1 MSELLEVAA
10 ALRRMSDE
18 KLQNLI
24 TERMVNSSQLVDFFD
39 LAEALTKPSSV
50 SAAIAGLPISQARE
64 IRSLASGGTPNKK
77 VAADLADQMLISPA
91 AEFRP
96 FDSTLEALAEFS
108 KINPPSL
115 STVSIVTIDVP
126 DSPAQD
132 QVDSDAGIE
141 IFETLQAI
149 TELIFD
155 LEHRYVREV
164 GRKNVGLPD
173 LKRLATHLHKTTE
186 YAKQIYDLANLA
198 GVITLADGRWQ
209 LSVGAEDW
217 INWKPESRFTHLAKT
232 WREILGDASAQ
243 ELKASFH
250 HQSGVISLN
259 QQLKLT
265 YPFADGSVSSKIA
278 KLSTLAALVGLA
290 SSGWMSTWTKNVL
303 ECKYETAGNQA
314 AAKLPTPQRRLIC
327 QADLSLIAP
336 GPLPTEIEITI
347 RRFAD
352 TEQIGMAS
360 TYRLSALSVSH
371 GLETG
376 LQISEIRNLLLELS
390 AKPLPQP
397 IEYLLNEAEG
407 RFGRLQIVEDGERTL
422 LKSPDKTL
430 LAEIINEAKLKP
442 FSLTQLEDGEIA
454 SRFEPEVLYF
464 GLREVGFVAVRI
476 DETGKVI
483 SPLAVSRKKV
493 DAQQLSSISSD
504 IRRLREQ
511 EEKIGSAPDDNDL
524 QRQIQLAIKNKAKAT
539 FTVTSNSGD
548 EIEFL
553 LEPIGI
559 ANGRLRAKDRKADI
573 ERTLPITSIIKVTLV

>member
-1 MSELLEVAA
+1 MSELLKVAA

-24 TERMVNSSQLVDFFD
+24 TERMVNSSHLVDFFD
-39 LAEALTKPSSV
+39 LAEALTKPASI
-50 SAAIAGLPISQARE
+50 SAAIAGLPVSQARE
-64 IRSLASGGTPNKK
+64 IRSLASGATPNAKIS
-77 VAADLADQMLISPA
+77 ADLADQMLISPA
-91 AEFRP
+91 PDFKP
-96 FDSTLEALAEFS
+96 FDSTLDSLVEFS
-108 KINPPSL
+108 KINTPSL
-115 STVSIVTIDVP
+115 NTISIVTIDVA
-126 DSPAQD
+126 DSQEQD
-132 QVDSDAGIE
+132 QIDRDAGIE

-209 LSVGAEDW
+209 LSIGAEDW
-217 INWKPESRFTHLAKT
+217 INWKPENRFTHLAKT
-232 WREILGDASAQ
+232 WREILGDASCK
-243 ELKASFH
+243 ELKKSFELL
-250 HQSGVISLN
+250 SGVISLD

-265 YPFADGSVSSKIA
+265 YPFADGSVTSKIN
-278 KLSTLAALVGLA
+278 KLASVAAMVGL
-290 SSGWMSTWTKNVL
+290 SSYGWMSSWTKAVL
-303 ECKYETAGNQA
+303 ECQYEAAGQLA
-314 AAKLPTPQRRLIC
+314 ANKLPTPQRRLIC

-336 GPLPTEIEITI
+336 GPLPTDIEITI

-352 TEQIGMAS
+352 TDQIGMAS
-360 TYRLSALSVSH
+360 TYRLSAISVSH

-376 LQISEIRNLLLELS
+376 LRIPEIRALLMELS
-390 AKPLPQP
+390 EMPLPQP
-397 IEYLLNEAEG
+397 IEYLLNEAEA
-407 RFGRLQIVEDGERTL
+407 RFARLQIVQDGDRAL
-422 LKSPDKTL
+422 LKSSDKAL
-430 LAEIINEAKLKP
+430 LAEIMNEIKLKP
-442 FSLTQLEDGEIA
+442 FALSQLEDGEIA
-454 SRFEPEVLYF
+454 SRFDSEVLYF

-476 DETGKVI
+476 DEDGKVI
-483 SPLAVSRKKV
+483 SPLAVSKKKLEAELV
-493 DAQQLSSISSD
+493 SSIAAD

-511 EEKIGSAPDDNDL
+511 EEKIGSSPDDSDL

-539 FTVTSNSGD
+539 FTVASNSGE

-573 ERTLPITSIIKVTLV
+573 ERTLPITSILKVTLV

>member
-64 IRSLASGGTPNKK
+64 IRSLASGGMPNKK

-96 FDSTLEALAEFS
+96 FNSTLEALAEFS

-115 STVSIVTIDVP
+115 STVSIVTIDAP
-126 DSPAQD
+126 PSPAQS

-217 INWKPESRFTHLAKT
+217 INWKPENRFTHLAKT

-243 ELKASFH
+243 ELKASFQ

-278 KLSTLAALVGLA
+278 KLSNLAALMGLA
-290 SSGWMSTWTKNVL
+290 SSGWMSSWTNNVL
-303 ECKYETAGNQA
+303 ECKYETAGNLA

-376 LQISEIRNLLLELS
+376 LQISEIRNLLLDLS
-390 AKPLPQP
+390 GKPLPQP
-397 IEYLLNEAEG
+397 IEYLLNEAQG

-430 LAEIINEAKLKP
+430 LAEIINEGKLKP
-442 FSLTQLEDGEIA
+442 FSLIQLEDGEIA

-476 DETGKVI
+476 DEAGKVI

-493 DAQQLSSISSD
+493 DAPQLSSIVSD

-511 EEKIGSAPDDNDL
+511 EEKIGSSPDDNDL

-573 ERTLPITSIIKVTLV
+573 ERTLPITSITKVTLV